1 MVGRLSTLGLII
13 EGASNDLKLVLC
25 SYVLLEH
32 LMVGVERRMYLGFRR
47 SLLMDYIFYRTMIYY
62 SVDYHYQ

>member
-32 LMVGVERRMYLGFRR
+32 LRAGVERRMYLGFRR

-62 SVDYHYQ
+62 SADYHYQ